1 MADLKLKLPRLNR
14 FIASGRIANEI
25 ELKYTPKGTP
35 VVRFT
40 LANDRSYKDESDQWQ
55 QVTSWIDCVA
65 WNKWAEYLANQTHK
79 GSPVL
84 VEGRVETRSWT
95 DQNNNNRKSTE
106 VIVET
111 IQVLEWKAREDG
123 SGSHEEDVPLPP
135 EESAPHAATSDDVP
149 F

>member
-1 MADLKLKLPRLNR
+1 MADLKIPRLNR
-14 FIASGRIANEI
+14 FIASGRIANDI

-40 LANDRSYKDESDQWQ
+40 LANDRRYKDEADQWQ
-55 QVTSWIDCVA
+55 TQTSWIDCVA
-65 WNKWAEYLANQTHK
+65 WNKWAEFLANQTHK
-79 GSPVL
+79 GSPVI
-84 VEGRVETRSWT
+84 VEGRVDTRNWT

-106 VIVET
+106 VVVEN
-111 IQVLEWKAREDG
+111 IQVLEWKPRADG
-123 SGSHEEDVPLPP
+123 SNMPDEEVPMPS

>member
-1 MADLKLKLPRLNR
+1 MNR
-14 FIASGRIANEI
+14 FIVSGRIANDI

-123 SGSHEEDVPLPP
+123 AIAHDEDVPLPP